1 MPEVASLQQLER
13 PQLQGHVV
21 FYGDAQHLFMIDG
34 AIVPCTQAE
43 YDLLLPLLQSA
54 GEPVSFARLLGA
66 QGRQTLTQGMRR
78 GLTQQMSRL
87 RGRLWPF
94 SLDILCLNSYGY
106 LLLIRSDEH
115 AEDSEEST

>member
-1 MPEVASLQQLER
+1 MPGVASLQKIER
-13 PQLQGHVV
+13 PQLQGRVV
-21 FYGDAQHLFMIDG
+21 LYSNAQHLLMIDG

-43 YDLLLPLLQSA
+43 YDLLLPLLTHA
-54 GEPVSFARLLGA
+54 GEPVPFARLLGT
-66 QGRQTLTQGMRR
+66 QRRHTVTQGMRR

-115 AEDSEEST
+115 AKDSE